1 MPDPTEE
8 ARRLTAAGTEWI
20 VPAAVVVGCG
30 RDGDTAGPR
39 R

>member
-8 ARRLTAAGTEWI
+8 ARRLTAAGTEWV
-20 VPAAVVVGCG
+20 VPAAVVGCG
-30 RDGDTAGPR
+30 RDGDTARPR